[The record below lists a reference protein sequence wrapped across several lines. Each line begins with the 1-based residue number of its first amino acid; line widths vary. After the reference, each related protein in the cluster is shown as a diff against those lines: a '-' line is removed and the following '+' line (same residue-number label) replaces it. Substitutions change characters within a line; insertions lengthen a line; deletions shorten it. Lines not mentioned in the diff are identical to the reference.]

1 MKYAKIPANISG
13 IYKINFPNG
22 KIYIGRAK
30 NIKTRIWEHYS
41 KKDSTPCQKA
51 LWKYYT
57 CYNEIDVDILEQIVD
72 YDLNTICD
80 LERKW
85 IKEFYS
91 NNREIGYN
99 LTLGGDGADCGV
111 NNSASKISQED
122 LDNII
127 LLLQE
132 KKTNTY
138 IAQIY
143 NLHPD
148 TIGRINQGTHYY
160 NNKLKY
166 PIRPEC
172 GIVEYKEKYNSF
184 SNEQLDLA
192 LFLLS
197 TTNLTRK
204 EIAEKTQISIY
215 TLSNLNMGKHPY
227 CKEINMVFPI
237 RISKKTNPL
246 SQEEILEIKKSLLN
260 PNLSIQDIANRFN
273 CSRDTIGDINQGKRY
288 RQDGET
294 YPIRTFYP
302 LRGSKK
308 SVSTILGSEE

>member
-1 MKYAKIPANISG
+1 MKYTEIPANISG

-30 NIKTRIWEHYS
+30 NIKIRIWEHYS
-41 KKDSTPCQKA
+41 KKDNTPCQNA
-51 LWKYYT
+51 LWKYYS
-57 CYNEIDVDILEQIVD
+57 CYNEIDIDILEQIVE

-80 LERKW
+80 LEKRW
-85 IKEFYS
+85 IKEYGS
-91 NNREIGYN
+91 NNKEIGYN
-99 LTLGGDGADCGV
+99 LTSGGDGADCGI
-111 NNSASKISQED
+111 NNVASKISQED
-122 LDNII
+122 LDNIV

-138 IAQIY
+138 IANIY

-148 TIGRINQGTHYY
+148 TIGKINQGKHYY

-172 GIVEYKEKYNSF
+172 GIIEYKEKYNSF

-204 EIAEKTQISIY
+204 EIAKQTQISIY
-215 TLSNLNMGKHPY
+215 TLTNLNIGKHPY
-227 CKEINMVFPI
+227 CKNVNITFPI
-237 RISKKTNPL
+237 RVSKKTVPL
-246 SQEEILEIKKSLLN
+246 TQNEISEIKKCLLN
-260 PNLSIQDIANRFN
+260 PNLSIQDIANLFN

-288 RQDGET
+288 NRIGET
-294 YPIRTFYP
+294 YPIRNFYP
-302 LRGSKK
+302 NRGSKK